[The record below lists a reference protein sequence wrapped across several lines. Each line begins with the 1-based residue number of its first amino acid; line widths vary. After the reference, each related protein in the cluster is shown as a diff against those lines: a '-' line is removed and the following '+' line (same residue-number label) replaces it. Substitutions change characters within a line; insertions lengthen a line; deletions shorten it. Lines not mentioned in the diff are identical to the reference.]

1 LRGEIASYPNSIS
14 RSLSSSSHAVKY
26 DDDETVDEI
35 DGREQASKDA
45 TDDAEEDDEDE
56 EVKDGM
62 EKDDW
67 NKGVGGTIIS
77 ISALIGSII
86 VGNRSRIG
94 VLGDREKERGVLLL
108 LDPSAD
114 GRDSPEGAPRK

>member
-1 LRGEIASYPNSIS
+1 MRGEIASYSNSIS
-14 RSLSSSSHAVKY
+14 SALSSSQAVKY
-26 DDDETVDEI
+26 DDDEIVDEI
-35 DGREQASKDA
+35 EGREQASKDDN
-45 TDDAEEDDEDE
+45 DDADDDDEEE

-77 ISALIGSII
+77 ISSLIGSVI

-94 VLGDREKERGVLLL
+94 VLGDREKERGMLLL
-108 LDPSAD
+108 LDPSIDA
-114 GRDSPEGAPRK
+114 RDSPVGAPRK

>member
-1 LRGEIASYPNSIS
+1 M
-14 RSLSSSSHAVKY
+14 KY

-35 DGREQASKDA
+35 DGREQASKDD
-45 TDDAEEDDEDE
+45 TDDAEDDDEEE
-56 EVKDGM
+56 EVKDGV

-77 ISALIGSII
+77 ISPLIGSVI

-94 VLGDREKERGVLLL
+94 VLGDKEKERGMLLL
-108 LDPSAD
+108 LDPSVDA
-114 GRDSPEGAPRK
+114 RDSPVGAPRK